1 MSEQELYSCR
11 FASRQGQTDG
21 VLALVMKEAVAI
33 MAKRQ
38 NVCRVIY
45 KSMTSYIID

>member
-1 MSEQELYSCR
+1 MLEQGLHSCR
-11 FASRQGQTDG
+11 FASRQGQTDEM
-21 VLALVMKEAVAI
+21 LALVMKEAAAI

-38 NVCRVIY
+38 NAWRVIY